1 MCSTMFTIYKIS
13 KEQTNFQKK
22 KNKEK
27 TKTYMHFKVWQIN
40 IHNVML
46 QFDDENATTLHP

>member
-1 MCSTMFTIYKIS
+1 MFTIYKIS

-22 KNKEK
+22 NKEK
-27 TKTYMHFKVWQIN
+27 TETYMHFQVWQIN
-40 IHNVML
+40 IHSVML